1 MPIFFTPRVTRDD
14 EFSVWND
21 PMTTRRLVRAT
32 VCTLVLHASSALA
45 QQDTHAHGATNAGG
59 PRLGTV
65 TFPTSANARAQT
77 SFIRG
82 ITFLHSFHY
91 EEAATAFQAAERADP
106 TFALPYW
113 FEAFTHSHPLWG
125 EDDPKAAHAV
135 LARLGP
141 TPQARLARAATPR
154 ERAYGAAIEAYF
166 ADTTL
171 DVRARAFADSMR
183 SLTTRDTADLE
194 AAAFASL
201 AIMIALDQDAF
212 PPDTMPVR
220 AKQMIERAQHVFET
234 SPNHPGAA
242 HYLIHVS
249 DLDPSFTTAA
259 LPAARAYARIAPD
272 ASHAL
277 HMPSHVFIRLGL
289 WDEVA
294 TSNERSWA
302 ASRREMVRDHL
313 SGAELDA
320 HSLLF
325 LSYAYLES
333 GRWRAARALVDS
345 ARRVIGNAD
354 VAAASHVD
362 GRYALS
368 RLSFLAAAET
378 GRWSDVVLPPPAR
391 PAINPRD
398 ESFGQA
404 AEYQRV
410 VTQAMRGDTAALAAG
425 AAAFRARAD
434 SSGRTARGAD
444 FAASQLEG
452 LLAQARGDRARAIE
466 RFAHAGAFEDRIP
479 PVGPPSFLYSREL
492 LGVEYLKAGLP
503 DSAAAHFERVLARE
517 PNRAASLL
525 GLSRARSALGDRDAA
540 TKAYAQLLANWYR
553 ADPGLPALA
562 EVRAGAAGKLKQTSR
577 AGDRATPFTITAP
590 SR

>member
-1 MPIFFTPRVTRDD
+1 
-14 EFSVWND
+14 
-21 PMTTRRLVRAT
+21 MTTRRLVRAT
-32 VCTLVLHASSALA
+32 ACTLAISASQLLA
-45 QQDTHAHGATNAGG
+45 QADTHKHARDATGTDA

-65 TFPTSANARAQT
+65 SFPTSANARAQT
-77 SFIRG
+77 SFVRG
-82 ITFLHSFHY
+82 ITLLHSFHY
-91 EEAATAFQAAERADP
+91 DEAAKAFQAAERADSA
-106 TFALPYW
+106 FALPYW

-125 EDDPKAAHAV
+125 EDDPKAARAV

-141 TPQARLARAATPR
+141 TPAARLARATTPR
-154 ERAYGAAIEAYF
+154 ERAYGAALEAYH

-171 DVRARAFADSMR
+171 GGRARAFADSMR
-183 SLTTRDTADLE
+183 SLTTRYGDDLE

-212 PPDTMPVR
+212 PPDTMQVR
-220 AKQMIERAQHVFET
+220 AKQMIERARHVFES

-289 WDEVA
+289 WDDVA
-294 TSNERSWA
+294 ASNERSWA
-302 ASRREMVRDHL
+302 ASRREMARDHL

-325 LSYAYLES
+325 LSYAYLQS

-354 VAAASHVD
+354 IAAASHVD
-362 GRYALS
+362 ARYAVS
-368 RLSFLAAAET
+368 RLSFLVAAET
-378 GRWSDVVLPPPAR
+378 GQWSDAVLPPPAR
-391 PAINPRD
+391 AALNQRD
-398 ESFGQA
+398 DSFGQI
-404 AEYQRV
+404 AEYSRV
-410 VTQAMRGDTAALAAG
+410 VAQAMRGDTTALAAG
-425 AAAFRARAD
+425 AAATRARAD

-444 FAASQLEG
+444 FAAAQLEG

-466 RFAHAGAFEDRIP
+466 RFTHAGAFEDRIP
-479 PVGPPSFLYSREL
+479 PVGPPAFMYSREL
-492 LGVEYLKAGLP
+492 LGAEYLRAERP
-503 DSAAAHFERVLARE
+503 DSAAVQFERILARE

-525 GLSRARSALGDRDAA
+525 GLARARAAMGDRDAA
-540 TKAYAQLLANWYR
+540 AKSYAQLLANWR
-553 ADPGLPALA
+553 GADTDLPALA
-562 EVRAGAAGKLKQTSR
+562 EIRAGAGR
-577 AGDRATPFTITAP
+577 R
-590 SR
+590 